1 MYIEQLYITAFIMAI
16 MMIIAW
22 SSSEKKYPSETKFD
36 EIMSSRFD
44 ENDKYM
50 ITIVFILL
58 FLGIVFCHYF
68 V

>member
-1 MYIEQLYITAFIMAI
+1 MYIEQLYITAFVMAI
-16 MMIIAW
+16 MMFIAW
-22 SSSEKKYPSETKFD
+22 SSPKKKYPSETKFD
-36 EIMSSRFD
+36 EIMSSKFN

-68 V
+68 G